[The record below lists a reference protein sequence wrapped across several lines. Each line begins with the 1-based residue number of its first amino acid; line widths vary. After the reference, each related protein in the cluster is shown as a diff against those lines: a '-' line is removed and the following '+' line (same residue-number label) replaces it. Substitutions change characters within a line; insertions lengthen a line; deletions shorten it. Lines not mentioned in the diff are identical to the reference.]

1 MTRPYFLIL
10 PAGFLKIPPREAAPG
25 GQCGNRTQN
34 QSHIFSS
41 HTVKDPSQRC
51 LASRRYGAA
60 PRTRGRYHWAPAI
73 NCYVDLMDQR
83 VGLCWG
89 RGHKPSLPRGQV
101 TKAPE
106 DPGAQRGVSLLHPS
120 WALSQGV
127 SRRGVGGSLLLLFR
141 KSYTS
146 TAPFPRFSPSLHMVA
161 HLSPQRR
168 MLQTSSAPQMHI
180 QQPKPPAP
188 SILLNYLIHW
198 HFIPTCSHITYRRMI
213 HCGCSGSK
221 R

>member
-51 LASRRYGAA
+51 LASRRHGAA

-73 NCYVDLMDQR
+73 NCYIDLMDQR

-89 RGHKPSLPRGQV
+89 WGHKPSLPRGQV

-127 SRRGVGGSLLLLFR
+127 SRRGVGGQPSPALPVRATQAQPPSPASLPA
-141 KSYTS
+141 S
-146 TAPFPRFSPSLHMVA
+146 TWWHTC
-161 HLSPQRR
+161 H
-168 MLQTSSAPQMHI
+168 
-180 QQPKPPAP
+180 PKDECSRPAP
-188 SILLNYLIHW
+188 CHRCTSNSPNLRPPP
-198 HFIPTCSHITYRRMI
+198 FF
-213 HCGCSGSK
+213 
-221 R
+221 